1 MNTAGNVHSFL
12 GEYLGLFA
20 NAEIFI
26 FVFMEIVTKLDPIQ
40 RVLIKRANLRD
51 YTIFI
56 LLFGGFSIFGTYI
69 GIPVS
74 SGGISNVR
82 DLAPMVAGLVAGPV
96 VGVAVGLIGGIH
108 RLSLGGVTCLACS
121 MATVLAGLLAGFVY
135 RLPHERVLGI
145 IPAMLFAV
153 GIELIHAG
161 LALAISRPF
170 SAALEVV
177 YTAIPPMI
185 IANSLGL
192 GISVIVIHTTKISL
206 ATLQKEKPNQLFRTR

>member
-1 MNTAGNVHSFL
+1 MNTAENLHSFL
-12 GEYLGLFA
+12 GEYLSLFA

-26 FVFMEIVTKLDPIQ
+26 FVFMEIVTKLEPIQ
-40 RVLIKRANLRD
+40 RVMIKRANLSD
-51 YTIFI
+51 YTAFI

-82 DLAPMVAGLVAGPV
+82 DLSPMVAGLIAGPV
-96 VGVAVGLIGGIH
+96 VGVSVGLIGGIH
-108 RLSLGGVTCLACS
+108 RFFLGGVTCLACS
-121 MATVLAGLLAGFVY
+121 LATVLAGLLAGFVY
-135 RLPHERVLGI
+135 RLTHERVLGI

-153 GIELIHAG
+153 GFELIHAG
-161 LALAISRPF
+161 LALAISRPY

-177 YTAIPPMI
+177 QTAIPPMI

-192 GISVIVIHTTKISL
+192 GISIIVIHATKISL
-206 ATLQKEKPNQLFRTR
+206 ATLQKE